1 MIGPSRAAEL
11 ITQKYPKL
19 TVTSGAD
26 YDRRYYLFVA
36 VEKPGEP
43 DFNAPYYAVD
53 KRTGTVSS
61 FCPTADLDGFFD
73 AFEKRSIKI
82 GGDKNAIRI

>member
-1 MIGPSRAAEL
+1 MIGPSKAAAL
-11 ITQKYPKL
+11 LKQKYPNL
-19 TVTSGAD
+19 TVTAGAD
-26 YDRRYYLFVA
+26 YNRRYYLFVA
-36 VEKPGEP
+36 VENPGKP

-53 KRTGTVSS
+53 KRTGAVSS

-82 GGDKNAIRI
+82 GGD